1 MGLLVVRVEIR
12 DLAALPL
19 DDVVVGGLTGGDS
32 LRGGIGQEDDRVDL
46 LLLQLPLAVGQLL
59 GAVLE
64 AAHSLLDR
72 LSLVALAIAH
82 QPADLSGELI
92 DLGIGFVELALGLS
106 ALLIEGAHLIDDR
119 LRVDI
124 LDLQSPDRLI
134 GMLQ

>member
-1 MGLLVVRVEIR
+1 MVRVEVR
-12 DLAALPL
+12 YFAATPL
-19 DDVVVGGLTGGDS
+19 NDIVVGRLAGGDS
-32 LRGGIGQEDDRVDL
+32 LRGDVGQEHDRVDL
-46 LLLQLPLAVGQLL
+46 LLLQLSLAVGQLL

-82 QPADLSGELI
+82 QPADLAGELI
-92 DLGIGFVELALGLS
+92 DLGIGLVELALGLS
-106 ALLIEGAHLIDDR
+106 ALLIEGAHLVDDR

>member
-1 MGLLVVRVEIR
+1 MVRVEVR
-12 DLAALPL
+12 HLTASPL
-19 DDVVVGGLTGGDS
+19 DDIVVGRLAGGDS
-32 LRGGIGQEDDRVDL
+32 LRGSIGQEDDRIDL
-46 LLLQLPLAVGQLL
+46 LLLQIPLAVGQLL
-59 GAVLE
+59 GSILE

-92 DLGIGFVELALGLS
+92 DLGIGLVELALGLS
-106 ALLIEGAHLIDDR
+106 ALLVEGAHLVDDR